1 MSDDPKQQALAEKD
15 LGNAAYKKRQFEE
28 ALQHY
33 DKAWELDNTNMT
45 VLTNKAGKHE
55 KFPTSLPHLWREIGL
70 TDTFL
75 VSTLAVQF
83 EQEKYEEC
91 IKTCEQAVD
100 VGRENRADYK
110 LIAR

>member
-1 MSDDPKQQALAEKD
+1 
-15 LGNAAYKKRQFEE
+15 
-28 ALQHY
+28 
-33 DKAWELDNTNMT
+33 
-45 VLTNKAGKHE
+45 
-55 KFPTSLPHLWREIGL
+55 L

>member
-1 MSDDPKQQALAEKD
+1 MSDDPKQQALAEKE

-55 KFPTSLPHLWREIGL
+55 KFRTRLLRREVGL